1 MIEHNI
7 KLVINQVVKKFN
19 NTPYD
24 KEELVSVGLIGLI
37 KAVDAFDYTK
47 NFKFTTYAYR
57 CINNEILMYINKNKK
72 NLDVIS
78 LDQPISTNED
88 FINITQKDLLVDESV
103 NFVYDYERKEL
114 IEAIK
119 PSLNFLSDLE
129 RKFVILYF
137 GFIDDR
143 EYTQSEIAKQEHM
156 SQSHV
161 SRIINRAIKKI
172 ALRLKKEKLVEFLN
186 NTQKKL
192 KK

>member
-1 MIEHNI
+1 M
-7 KLVINQVVKKFN
+7 
-19 NTPYD
+19 
-24 KEELVSVGLIGLI
+24 IGLI

-161 SRIINRAIKKI
+161 SRIINRAIEKV
-172 ALRLKKEKLVEFLN
+172 ALRLNKEKLIDFSYS
-186 NTQKKL
+186 NTRRKL